1 MKKFSNAFQLLL
13 KQTYLLKLKKT
24 FLPYENSIED
34 TRIVINVY
42 TGKTE
47 VADTDLLI
55 YNDLRL
61 YKNLLGKIKELFI

>member
-1 MKKFSNAFQLLL
+1 MKIV
-13 KQTYLLKLKKT
+13 
-24 FLPYENSIED
+24 LPYENSIED